1 MENTTTTENPII
13 ANLSTED
20 LVKALENRNLKVAVK
35 PVTVKEKAVVVELT
49 PEQHLLAALEKIV
62 GVVDGKIEVIPAE
75 DRPEGTDAH
84 TYFDNLS
91 LKARTTAEK
100 IAAAKRPKYEGAKR
114 GPKGKNETAPETQ
127 PETAPET
134 QNGDSQPESG
144 NTPETQPEG
153 QQG

>member
-20 LVKALENRNLKVAVK
+20 LVKALESRNLKVAVK

-62 GVVDGKIEVIPAE
+62 VVVDGKIEVIPAE

-127 PETAPET
+127 
-134 QNGDSQPESG
+134 NGDSQPESG

>member
-1 MENTTTTENPII
+1 MENTTTENPII

-20 LVKALENRNLKVAVK
+20 LVKALESRNLKVAVK
-35 PVTVKEKAVVVELT
+35 PVTVKETAVVVELT

-62 GVVDGKIEVIPAE
+62 VVVDGKIEVIPAV

-100 IAAAKRPKYEGAKR
+100 IAAAKRPKYDGAKR
-114 GPKGKNETAPETQ
+114 GPKPKTTDNAPAT
-127 PETAPET
+127 
-134 QNGDSQPESG
+134 DSQPEAQQG
-144 NTPETQPEG
+144 GDNQPENGNAPENTDG

>member
-1 MENTTTTENPII
+1 MPDTNVTTENPII

-20 LVKALENRNLKVAVK
+20 LVKALEGRNLKVAIK
-35 PVTVKEKAVVVELT
+35 PVVVKEKAVVVELT

-62 GVVDGKIEVIPAE
+62 EVVDGKIAVIKVE
-75 DRPEGTDAH
+75 DRAEGTEAH

-114 GPKGKNETAPETQ
+114 GPKGKNETAPET
-127 PETAPET
+127 A
-134 QNGDSQPESG
+134 
-144 NTPETQPEG
+144 PETQPEG